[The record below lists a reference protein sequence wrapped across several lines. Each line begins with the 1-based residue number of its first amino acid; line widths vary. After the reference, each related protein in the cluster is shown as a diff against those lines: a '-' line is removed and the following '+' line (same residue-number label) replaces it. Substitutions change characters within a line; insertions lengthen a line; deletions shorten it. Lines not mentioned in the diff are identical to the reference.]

1 MKQSPQKI
9 SMLFISALFS
19 MDVLSN
25 EPIYPI
31 EKKNL
36 LGFVNYT
43 GDIVVKPQFDTGVV
57 HFIGTGRDDL
67 ININKDGKRGIL
79 STKGELVIPTIYDND
94 FNSFN
99 FNKGNIASYT
109 LNGKCGYINDK
120 NEIITK
126 NIYEKCSA
134 FSEQRAS
141 VRLNNK
147 WALIDQKGTLLS
159 DFLYGEIDKFSEG
172 LAAIEINGKYGYIN
186 TNGKIV
192 IQPVHALALS
202 FKDGMARIGSI
213 YSPYYFIDK
222 SGKKIFDVNFNHVYP
237 FTGDYAVIRRDIG
250 SNEYYGLIDKQG
262 KIYIKPKFQDIK
274 IDENTPNFAVIEIS
288 KTGKIKK
295 GILDI
300 KTQKMIVEPI
310 YDQISIS
317 DEMIYFKNNGKY
329 GWMNRKFE
337 IIVPPQFDDI
347 LIGFGKG
354 NIALVKLNE
363 EMFYINKNGE
373 KTINFY
379 Q

>member
-120 NEIITK
+120 K
-126 NIYEKCSA
+126 
-134 FSEQRAS
+134 
-141 VRLNNK
+141 
-147 WALIDQKGTLLS
+147 
-159 DFLYGEIDKFSEG
+159 
-172 LAAIEINGKYGYIN
+172 
-186 TNGKIV
+186 
-192 IQPVHALALS
+192 
-202 FKDGMARIGSI
+202 
-213 YSPYYFIDK
+213 
-222 SGKKIFDVNFNHVYP
+222 
-237 FTGDYAVIRRDIG
+237 
-250 SNEYYGLIDKQG
+250 
-262 KIYIKPKFQDIK
+262 
-274 IDENTPNFAVIEIS
+274 
-288 KTGKIKK
+288 
-295 GILDI
+295 
-300 KTQKMIVEPI
+300 
-310 YDQISIS
+310 
-317 DEMIYFKNNGKY
+317 
-329 GWMNRKFE
+329 
-337 IIVPPQFDDI
+337 
-347 LIGFGKG
+347 
-354 NIALVKLNE
+354 
-363 EMFYINKNGE
+363 
-373 KTINFY
+373 
-379 Q
+379 